1 MINISK
7 IGQIMG
13 RDEGNRLFGEHV
25 DWKGS
30 DVIGVHAFRT
40 WDPEKGSSSQLG
52 TVGWYIWNLE
62 TSQMELRFL
71 GTIRLRKISF
81 SEGKQVRF
89 FFKKSRHILRH
100 IKQSSDS
107 FVHCMYLKY
116 RLQMQRRSL
125 LMPKFIA
132 PSSHLLDYNVYKTRS

>member
-52 TVGWYIWNLE
+52 TVG
-62 TSQMELRFL
+62 
-71 GTIRLRKISF
+71 
-81 SEGKQVRF
+81 
-89 FFKKSRHILRH
+89 
-100 IKQSSDS
+100 
-107 FVHCMYLKY
+107 
-116 RLQMQRRSL
+116 
-125 LMPKFIA
+125 
-132 PSSHLLDYNVYKTRS
+132 